1 MRGDQVK
8 KILVERGYV
17 LKDVAD
23 LLGESPQNFQSMLGA
38 ADIKTGVL
46 ERIANAINKNLYF
59 FFDKIGQS
67 DTLDDDLKTPGLAPS
82 PDGEGI
88 PLIPLEAIAGYV
100 LGVDNEGVNHRNCEY
115 YIVPEFERIGAEFVI
130 RVSGDS
136 MYPKYSNCDILACKK
151 IKDILFFQ
159 WGKPYVLD
167 TSQGVLVKRIFEH
180 ENPEYVICTS
190 DNRENY
196 PPFPFPKEDIRSL
209 SIVLGVIRL
218 E

>member
-23 LLGESPQNFQSMLGA
+23 LLGESPQNFQSMLSA
-38 ADIKTGVL
+38 VDIKTGVL
-46 ERIANAINKNLYF
+46 ERIANSINKNLYF
-59 FFDKIGQS
+59 FFDKI
-67 DTLDDDLKTPGLAPS
+67 DPNETREDDLKTPAIVPS
-82 PDGEGI
+82 HDGSGI
-88 PLIPLEAIAGYV
+88 PLIPMEAIAGYV

-136 MYPKYSNCDILACKK
+136 MYPKYSNGDILACKK

-190 DNRENY
+190 DNRDNY